1 MKTLYSILGIAHDA
15 SAAQIETAYA
25 GLLAEISQSQGENER
40 VRLIAIKEAYG
51 VLSDPIKRQL
61 YNQKLFAPEP
71 SVVYSAAPSH
81 VAESFGLKKI
91 LVIGALAIG
100 GLVLYSNNA
109 RERER
114 LRIEHEH
121 EVQMRA
127 VQVLEN
133 AQQQVAT
140 EQEARLA
147 RQQQIDA
154 QNRERQEKAE
164 FDRFNREAENRRI
177 QNERLQQQ
185 QAQREQYEQDAR
197 KRQEANDARQR
208 AYQQEA
214 ELRRLQREQYSPNR
228 GRVVSLDPH

>member
-1 MKTLYSILGIAHDA
+1 MKTLYSILGVTHDA

-25 GLLAEISQSQGENER
+25 SLLAQISQSQGENDR
-40 VRLIAIKEAYG
+40 VRLIAIKEAYS
-51 VLSDPIKRQL
+51 VLSDPLKRQL

-71 SVVYSAAPSH
+71 VVVYGADSSSVP
-81 VAESFGLKKI
+81 ESFGWKKI

-100 GLVLYSNNA
+100 GLVIYSNNA
-109 RERER
+109 REREK

-127 VQVLEN
+127 VQVLESS
-133 AQQQVAT
+133 QQQAEA

-154 QNRERQEKAE
+154 QNRERQEKAD
-164 FDRFNREAENRRI
+164 FDRFNREADYRRI

-185 QAQREQYEQDAR
+185 QAQ
-197 KRQEANDARQR
+197 
-208 AYQQEA
+208 
-214 ELRRLQREQYSPNR
+214 
-228 GRVVSLDPH
+228 